1 MKEDLPLFCKGL
13 TVFTCLTLLFAS
25 FLIMPQTTLASEQAV
40 ITIDLLNV
48 RSGPGMS
55 YSVVAKVKKGQTFG
69 IVDKKND
76 WVQLKISSNQKGLV
90 AAWLVNQKKPASS
103 ASQVTSS
110 STTVESSATG
120 LRIRSGPGTTFPV
133 TGVFE
138 KGKKASFV
146 EKSGSWIKISFDGK
160 QGWVS
165 SRHVKYT
172 KAKAPSA
179 SSQSSTEK
187 TGKVNATTLNVRKTP
202 STQGAVLG
210 SLKNG
215 ASVSILTQQGK
226 WIEIYFN
233 KQKGWVHSDFLKVD
247 VSNKTT
253 TPASPTRPATSK
265 LGTGTVSATSLNV
278 RSSGVMNGKV
288 VGSITKRTKVSLLEE
303 ANKWYKI
310 SYGTNKTGWVASWY
324 ITKTA
329 EPSKPTSTNG
339 KKSVK
344 IIYNGTTIRSGPS
357 TGHSIV
363 SRGNSGQQFA
373 IQETK
378 GDWYKISLPNN
389 ATGYI
394 AGWVVETSGVSN
406 TVSRP
411 GVQQY
416 LKNKTIV
423 IDPGHG
429 GRDSGAVGARGSLE
443 KNLTLR
449 TAQLIFDKLK
459 ASGAN
464 VFLTRS
470 NDSYISLNSRVSTS
484 HYRSA
489 DAFVSVH
496 YDSNAD
502 RSVTGM
508 TSYYDNSLKDK
519 PLATSVHN
527 ELGKLSNIKDR
538 GVRYGNFH
546 VIRENKK
553 PSVLLEL
560 GFISNSTEELTIGTS
575 SYQERV
581 SQAIYT
587 GLAQYF
593 K

>member
-1 MKEDLPLFCKGL
+1 MFRKVL
-13 TVFTCLTLLFAS
+13 TVFTCFTLLIAS
-25 FLIMPQTTLASEQAV
+25 FFLIPQKTLASDQAV
-40 ITIDLLNV
+40 INVDLLNV
-48 RSGPGMS
+48 RSGPGLS
-55 YSVVAKVKKGQTFG
+55 YSVVAKVKKGQNYD

-76 WVQLKISSNQKGLV
+76 WVQLKLSSNQKGWV
-90 AAWLVNQKKPASS
+90 AAWLVNQKKAKVSV
-103 ASQVTSS
+103 SQGSS
-110 STTVESSATG
+110 SSNTVESSATG

-133 TGVFE
+133 IGVFE

-146 EKSGSWIKISFDGK
+146 EKSGSWIKVSLAGK

-165 SRHVKYT
+165 SSYVKYT
-172 KAKAPSA
+172 EVKAPPA
-179 SSQSSTEK
+179 SSQSSTGK
-187 TGKVNATTLNVRKTP
+187 TGKVNATSLNVRKTP
-202 STQGAVLG
+202 STQGSVLG

-215 ASVSILTQQGK
+215 ASVSIVTQQGK
-226 WIEIYFN
+226 WIEIHFKN
-233 KQKGWVHSDFLKVD
+233 LKGWVHSDYLKIEVA
-247 VSNKTT
+247 NTT
-253 TPASPTRPATSK
+253 TPAAPPTTTTSK
-265 LGTGTVSATSLNV
+265 LGNGTVSATSINV
-278 RSSGVMNGKV
+278 RSSGAMNGKV
-288 VGSITKRTKVSLLEE
+288 VGAITKGTKVTLLEE

-324 ITKTA
+324 ITKIA
-329 EPSKPTSTNG
+329 ETSQPTSTSGN
-339 KKSVK
+339 KSVK
-344 IIYNGTTIRSGPS
+344 IIYNGTNIRSGPS

-389 ATGYI
+389 RAGYV
-394 AGWVVETSGVSN
+394 AGWVVETAGVSD

-449 TAQLIFDKLK
+449 TSKLIFDKLK

-470 NDSYISLNSRVSTS
+470 NDSYISLNSRISTS
-484 HYRSA
+484 HYRDA

-496 YDSNAD
+496 YDSFAN
-502 RSVTGM
+502 RSVTGV
-508 TSYYDNSLKDK
+508 TSYYYNSLKDK
-519 PLATSVHN
+519 PLATSLHN
-527 ELGKLSNIKDR
+527 ELAKQSNIKNR

-546 VIRENKK
+546 VVRENKK

-560 GFISNSTEELTIGTS
+560 GFISNSTEELTVGTN

-587 GLAQYF
+587 GLAKHF